1 MSAPVLRH
9 RIAQDENHLHKS
21 MEATAQVGEATVL
34 LALLTA
40 LLVLGLSYFIRTY
53 YQHDLKDYHP
63 FDSEREFQLQ
73 QAKPEKR

>member
-1 MSAPVLRH
+1 MRTTFTSRWKQQL
-9 RIAQDENHLHKS
+9 KW
-21 MEATAQVGEATVL
+21 GEATVL

-40 LLVLGLSYFIRTY
+40 LLVLGLSYFIRTF